1 MIDTAKAVTDLAWL
15 VEIGADEAINDQPT
29 DWTQVASRRTPTARD
44 AAPARRPADAAS
56 GRSATP
62 PEKSFGA
69 QPAVPSTAGAD
80 GPLGMAGANG
90 PLGMAGAD
98 GPLGMSEARASA
110 RGAATAATT
119 LEELRKALLAFDGC
133 PLKQTASSTVF
144 ADGNPKARIMLVGE
158 APGEQ
163 EDRQGKPFVGPAG
176 ALLDKM
182 LAAIGLDRH
191 AEDADKAVYIS
202 NILPWRPPGNRN
214 PTDSEIAACLPFIQ
228 RHVEIADPDILVF
241 LGGISAKTLLAKTEG
256 ITRLRGRWFDYGSP
270 GLTRP
275 LPALALLHPAY
286 LLRNPGAKRETWRDL
301 LSLRQKLLALPPR
314 I

>member
-44 AAPARRPADAAS
+44 AGPTRRPADAPSAAAP
-56 GRSATP
+56 GGSATP
-62 PEKSFGA
+62 PEKSFSAPPPMGA
-69 QPAVPSTAGAD
+69 PAMAAAD
-80 GPLGMAGANG
+80 GPLGG
-90 PLGMAGAD
+90 PLGGN
-98 GPLGMSEARASA
+98 EAKASA
-110 RGAATAATT
+110 RSAAMAATT
-119 LEELRKALLAFDGC
+119 LPDLNKALLAFDGC

-144 ADGNPKARIMLVGE
+144 ADGNPKARVMLVGE

-191 AEDADKAVYIS
+191 AEEPDKAVYIS

-301 LSLRQKLLALPPR
+301 LSLRQRLQVLPPR
-314 I
+314 L

>member
-29 DWTQVASRRTPTARD
+29 DWTQVASRRAPTARD
-44 AAPARRPADAAS
+44 AGPGRPPAGAPSAAAP

-62 PEKSFGA
+62 PEKSFGGPPPLA
-69 QPAVPSTAGAD
+69 ALAGGD
-80 GPLGMAGANG
+80 GPPGS
-90 PLGMAGAD
+90 
-98 GPLGMSEARASA
+98 PLGMSEARASA
-110 RGAATAATT
+110 RGAAMAATT
-119 LEELRKALLAFDGC
+119 LDELHKALLAFDGC

-144 ADGNPKARIMLVGE
+144 ADGNPKARVMLVGE

-191 AEDADKAVYIS
+191 AEAPDKAVYIS

-214 PTDSEIAACLPFIQ
+214 PTDSEIAACLPFVQ

-301 LSLRQKLLALPPR
+301 LSLRQRLQALPPR
-314 I
+314 P

>member
-1 MIDTAKAVTDLAWL
+1 MIDTANAVADLAWL

-29 DWTQVASRRTPTARD
+29 DWTRVASRRTPTARD
-44 AAPARRPADAAS
+44 AAPARPPAGAPAP
-56 GRSATP
+56 GRAATP
-62 PEKSFGA
+62 PEKSFSPPPA
-69 QPAVPSTAGAD
+69 IPPAVATD
-80 GPLGMAGANG
+80 GPPAAPFGAN
-90 PLGMAGAD
+90 
-98 GPLGMSEARASA
+98 EVRASA
-110 RGAATAATT
+110 RSAAMAATT
-119 LEELRKALLAFDGC
+119 LEDLHKALLSFDGC
-133 PLKQTASSTVF
+133 PLRQTATSTVF

-176 ALLDKM
+176 ALLDRM

-191 AEDADKAVYIS
+191 AEDPGKAVYIS
-202 NILPWRPPGNRN
+202 NVLPWRPPGNRN
-214 PTDSEIAACLPFIQ
+214 PTDSEIAACLPFVQ

-275 LPALALLHPAY
+275 LPALPLLHPAY

-301 LSLRQKLLALPPR
+301 LSLRQKLDALPPR
-314 I
+314 P

>member
-1 MIDTAKAVTDLAWL
+1 MIDTANAVADLAWL

-44 AAPARRPADAAS
+44 AGPGRPPAGAPSAAAHGRP
-56 GRSATP
+56 ATP
-62 PEKSFGA
+62 PEKN
-69 QPAVPSTAGAD
+69 VPSPQPPSAES
-80 GPLGMAGANG
+80 PLGAN
-90 PLGMAGAD
+90 
-98 GPLGMSEARASA
+98 EARASA
-110 RGAATAATT
+110 RGAAMAATT
-119 LEELRKALLAFDGC
+119 LEDLYKALLAFDGC
-133 PLKQTASSTVF
+133 PLRQTATSTVF
-144 ADGNPKARIMLVGE
+144 ADGNPKARVMLVGE

-301 LSLRQKLLALPPR
+301 LSLRQKLAALPQRP
-314 I
+314 

>member
-1 MIDTAKAVTDLAWL
+1 MIDTAKAVADLAWL

-29 DWTQVASRRTPTARD
+29 DWTQVASRRAPTAREAGPARSPASAPPA
-44 AAPARRPADAAS
+44 AAP

-62 PEKSFGA
+62 PEKNS
-69 QPAVPSTAGAD
+69 PALAAD
-80 GPLGMAGANG
+80 GPLGVT
-90 PLGMAGAD
+90 
-98 GPLGMSEARASA
+98 EARASA
-110 RGAATAATT
+110 RSAAMAATT
-119 LEELRKALLAFDGC
+119 LEALHKALLAFDGC
-133 PLKQTASSTVF
+133 PLRQTASSTVF
-144 ADGNPKARIMLVGE
+144 ADGNPKARVMLIGE

-191 AEDADKAVYIS
+191 AEEPEKAVYIS

-301 LSLRQKLLALPPR
+301 LSLREKLRALPPR
-314 I
+314 P